1 MALLQKRI
9 NILWEVVDG
18 NSNVYKDPK
27 VVMDGGDEFDN
38 LLNPARV
45 MQQDIN
51 TYEQSQ
57 QGPISDP
64 YISYLEIN
72 KVVTHMNLG

>member
-57 QGPISDP
+57 QGPISD
-64 YISYLEIN
+64 IYLEIN